1 MTPFR
6 VARAEVMAKPA
17 LERMA
22 AFQQILQG
30 LDARAWD
37 RPGQA
42 GLAALCEEFGLCTP
56 SGEDLE
62 QVCADLL
69 REDGQEIA
77 VCDFLA
83 FICCAQPSD
92 QDFDRLTAIHD
103 DESVS
108 VSAKGSRVSVSSSDI
123 HTMHTPVP
131 VAAVEERGMLLE
143 QFEALLHFMRALCGT
158 GDVITGWFDGHQHL
172 SSLRLREAS
181 IRQLRHWIIEPLTIE
196 LGLSYVEVVG
206 LANEIMQKTFFIS
219 HYWGDAVRDF
229 VKCVSRHIQIRGLPP
244 RETSYWDCA
253 FALSQQELGGG
264 PLQGPCVRAMA
275 AASGVLFIVDP
286 GATVFR
292 RSWCLFEAAL
302 PGLASRGHF
311 TQLDHMP
318 GMNGPSELPGADLSG
333 MDLPGMDLPGIIEET
348 SADRRSDLQRLRD
361 RGQEGQPPPLLLDL
375 ATVIKGRR
383 GDTAELLVDGLT
395 ETEQEWEEHHPGMGQ
410 VSKTDREQ
418 HFPLEAIRAGMEV
431 DITKS
436 EASRPQD
443 HVRLLNALAGK
454 SGKELD
460 VPPPFFSTEV
470 SEDASARSSG
480 HEALNLY
487 LRSTFARLGIAQA
500 LQARF
505 DTAPFLA
512 ALSADT
518 EQTQLELPCLSYVLS
533 EPNRFVAD
541 LATTI
546 ACLHKLRQLR
556 LNFGWQSTYAEGT
569 IGSLTDVSQLGNALG
584 HLVSLELFVLKL
596 SGCRNLK
603 DIEDLAQGLGQLSKL
618 RELKLCFNG
627 CEGLTDVST
636 LGQNMGKLESL
647 TDLDLNLGGC
657 RFLEDIVEL
666 GSNVRHLTQLRR
678 LKLGMSGCMN
688 IFYVKEFGKSL
699 KHLPRLMHLKVDL
712 SWCTSLDDVSDLGKG
727 IRYLMSLSPFGHP
740 KPKPRDADPDA
751 PPPPVDWYFHLSL
764 EKSGMR
770 LNREECTYFDDPK
783 KFITAL
789 GSKADRW
796 NEDSESENLQPP
808 PAPKVRKQPYTHAEE
823 EAEKR
828 KGRVLVG
835 FQGSR

>member
-1 MTPFR
+1 MQSFG
-6 VARAEVMAKPA
+6 VARAEAMVKPA

-22 AFQQILQG
+22 AFQQTLQG
-30 LDARAWD
+30 LDVRAWD
-37 RPGQA
+37 QPGPA
-42 GLAALCEEFGLCTP
+42 GLAALCEELDLCTP
-56 SGEDLE
+56 CGDDFEQACIELAGEDSK
-62 QVCADLL
+62 
-69 REDGQEIA
+69 GIA

-83 FICCAQPSD
+83 FVCGAQPSD
-92 QDFDRLTAIHD
+92 QDFSRLTAIHD
-103 DESVS
+103 QSES
-108 VSAKGSRVSVSSSDI
+108 AI
-123 HTMHTPVP
+123 PNPVE
-131 VAAVEERGMLLE
+131 AVEERGMILD
-143 QFEALLHFMRALCGT
+143 QFEALLHFMKVLCGA
-158 GDVITGWFDGHQHL
+158 GDVITGWFDSRQQL
-172 SSLRLREAS
+172 SSLPLREAS
-181 IRQLRHWIIEPLTIE
+181 IKQLRHWIIEPLTAE
-196 LGLSYVEVVG
+196 LGLSYVEVIGVADG
-206 LANEIMQKTFFIS
+206 TMQKTFFIS
-219 HYWGDAVRDF
+219 HYWGGAMRDF

-244 RETSYWDCA
+244 RETNYWDCA
-253 FALSQQELGGG
+253 FALSKQELGTG

-275 AASGVLFIVDP
+275 TASGVLFIVDP
-286 GATVFR
+286 AVMVFR

-311 TQLDHMP
+311 SQVDHMT
-318 GMNGPSELPGADLSG
+318 GVNGPGKLPGADLPGMDLPG
-333 MDLPGMDLPGIIEET
+333 MDLPGMDLPGIIEEAG
-348 SADRRSDLQRLRD
+348 ADRRSDLQRLRD
-361 RGQEGQPPPLLLDL
+361 RGQVGQPPSLLLDL

-418 HFPLEAIRAGMEV
+418 HFPLEVIRAGMEV
-431 DITKS
+431 DITTS
-436 EASRPQD
+436 EASQPQD
-443 HVRLLNALAGK
+443 RVRILNALAGK

-460 VPPPFFSTEV
+460 EPTPFFSTEV
-470 SEDASARSSG
+470 SDDASARSSW

-487 LRSTFARLGIAQA
+487 LRGTFARSGIAQA

-505 DTAPFLA
+505 DTSSFLA

-541 LATTI
+541 LGSAI
-546 ACLHKLRQLR
+546 ACLRNLRQLR

-569 IGSLTDVSQLGNALG
+569 IGSLTDVAQLGNGLG
-584 HLVSLELFVLKL
+584 HLVNLEVFVLKL
-596 SGCRNLK
+596 SGCRNLRNT
-603 DIEDLAQGLGQLSKL
+603 EELAQGLGQLSKL

-636 LGQNMGKLESL
+636 LGQNMGKLQSL
-647 TDLDLNLGGC
+647 TDLDLNLSGC

-666 GSNVRHLTQLRR
+666 GSNVRYLTQMRR
-678 LKLGMSGCMN
+678 LKLAMSGCMN

-699 KHLPRLMHLKVDL
+699 KQLPRLMHLEVDL
-712 SWCTSLDDVSDLGKG
+712 SWCTSLDDISDLGKG

-740 KPKPRDADPDA
+740 KPKPKDADPDA
-751 PPPPVDWYFHLSL
+751 PAPPVDWYFHLSL

-796 NEDSESENLQPP
+796 NEDEESEDLQPP
-808 PAPKVRKQPYTHAEE
+808 PAPKVKKQPYTHAGE
-823 EAEKR
+823 EAER
-828 KGRVLVG
+828 QKGRVLIG